1 MLFRS
6 ETALHVAGAAAVDP
20 AVADHPLEGLDRPAV
35 PDRHHVDVAVEMNA
49 GAGAPAFPPRH
60 HVGARIARR
69 IPRLAL
75 RPVVADLE
83 AARLQAR
90 AEILRAGRVGLAR
103 RIDRGDA
110 DEIAGESDEVVAL
123 AIGRAACWEGVCQ
136 YV

>member
-1 MLFRS
+1 MG
-6 ETALHVAGAAAVDP
+6 GAAALDP
-20 AVADHPLEGLDRPAV
+20 AVADHPPEGLVRPAL
-35 PDRHHVDVAVEMNA
+35 PYRRHFDVAVEMNV

-123 AIGRAACWEGVCQ
+123 GLAARQAGRIRSARWRESGGQ

>member
-1 MLFRS
+1 MG
-6 ETALHVAGAAAVDP
+6 GAAALDP
-20 AVADHPLEGLDRPAV
+20 AVADHPPEGLVRPAV

-60 HVGARIARR
+60 HVSARIARR

-103 RIDRGDA
+103 RLRSEERRGGK
-110 DEIAGESDEVVAL
+110 ECVSPCKS
-123 AIGRAACWEGVCQ
+123 RWSPYHSKQ
-136 YV
+136 KPT

>member
-90 AEILRAGRVGLAR
+90 AEILRAGS
-103 RIDRGDA
+103 
-110 DEIAGESDEVVAL
+110 E
-123 AIGRAACWEGVCQ
+123 IGRAHV
-136 YV
+136 